1 MNGYIYLELLVI
13 LYDDKGLSIYTGT
26 DDVIPYNQIGILL
39 ETSIKLTLDATGEGR
54 ILVAMDS

>member
-1 MNGYIYLELLVI
+1 M
-13 LYDDKGLSIYTGT
+13 LSFYKDTV
-26 DDVIPYNQIGILL
+26 DVIPYNQIGILL